1 MEDNDKSVLTLL
13 GFFLGG
19 VFCGYLIE
27 DFYRQFVRFVFWIFN
42 GNHIQFTGKNFHLFA
57 SNPFVFAF
65 GIFIVV
71 VFLFLTVSI
80 REDRLKKVV
89 NVVLLFLFSSTL
101 TSTLDSKRLLLE
113 CTQCTQCT
121 DGIRKIGYNEV
132 GYDSY
137 FVVSLSASI
146 IYLLITYYY
155 EIRSFSKRFTFNL

>member
-1 MEDNDKSVLTLL
+1 MEDNDKSKLTLL

-57 SNPFVFAF
+57 SNPFVFAC

-71 VFLFLTVSI
+71 VFLFLTFSN

-89 NVVLLFLFSSTL
+89 NAMLLFLF
-101 TSTLDSKRLLLE
+101 TSILASMLDSKRLLLE
-113 CTQCTQCT
+113 CTQCA

-132 GYDSY
+132 AYDSF
-137 FVVSLSASI
+137 FVVSLSTSI
-146 IYLLITYYY
+146 IYLLITYYI
-155 EIRSFSKRFTFNL
+155 ENHSFIKRFKFSL